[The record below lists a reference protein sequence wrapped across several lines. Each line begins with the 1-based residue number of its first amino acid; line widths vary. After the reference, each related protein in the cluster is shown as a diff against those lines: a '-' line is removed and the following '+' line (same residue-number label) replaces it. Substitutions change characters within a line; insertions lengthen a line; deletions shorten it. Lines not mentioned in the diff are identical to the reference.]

1 VRAQGF
7 DEVTGEGKISTGL
20 DEDGDALGEADDE
33 ARNDGARAFDF
44 DEVDAGAS
52 QAWFGL
58 WCGHARR
65 IADFAPCGRRWI
77 LGRLQMVDCF
87 KKLMYTRKDSIEL

>member
-1 VRAQGF
+1 VDFR
-7 DEVTGEGKISTGL
+7 TLT
-20 DEDGDALGEADDE
+20 
-33 ARNDGARAFDF
+33 DF

-77 LGRLQMVDCF
+77 LGRLPISMKSTLVHRRRGLVFGVD
-87 KKLMYTRKDSIEL
+87 MRAG